1 MTGLPGSNPFAL
13 LLTATVSPR
22 VGLPDRVIASA
33 DLRRTMYARNLR
45 SWLSMDLPIERVV
58 VAENSGV
65 PLDFLGDAVAGLPGA
80 ERVELLTCVDEFDGR
95 LGKGYG
101 EARLIEA
108 ALTTSRWLPHARRIF
123 KVTGLQTV
131 ANLGRL
137 NSRIGPGATWVVDI
151 REHRLYQALGRAQSP
166 ERGCDTRCF
175 FTEPKFY
182 MSHVAGCWQDATR
195 DREFYLEHAFYRAAK
210 RLAGMDGVRLRLPIE
225 PRYCGVAGHW
235 NKDYDSPAQ
244 LAKWLLRSAVRT
256 VLPHLHV

>member
-1 MTGLPGSNPFAL
+1 MTGSPGSNPFAL

-22 VGLPDRVIASA
+22 AGLPDRVIAST

-65 PLDFLGDAVAGLPGA
+65 SLDFLADAVADLPSA
-80 ERVELLTCVDEFDGR
+80 ECVELLTCVDEFDGR

-108 ALTTSRWLPHARRIF
+108 ALATSRWLPHARRIF

-137 NSRIGPGATWVVDI
+137 NARIGSGASWVVDI
-151 REHRLYQALGRAQSP
+151 REHRLYQALGRADSP

-175 FTEPKFY
+175 FTEPSFY
-182 MSHVAGCWQDATR
+182 MSHVAGCWQEAASN
-195 DREFYLEHAFYRAAK
+195 REFYLEHAFYRAAK

-225 PRYCGVAGHW
+225 PRYRGVAGHW

-244 LAKWLLRSAVRT
+244 FAKWLLRSAVRT
-256 VLPHLHV
+256 ALPGLHV